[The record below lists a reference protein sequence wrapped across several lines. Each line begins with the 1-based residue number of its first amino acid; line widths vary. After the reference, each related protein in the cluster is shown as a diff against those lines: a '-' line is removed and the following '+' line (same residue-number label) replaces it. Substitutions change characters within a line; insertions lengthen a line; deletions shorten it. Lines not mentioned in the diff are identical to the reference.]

1 MGDLVRLFWYWHP
14 RWWLL
19 RLCVNIFN
27 LTRGS
32 ACSLSYFLNHRL
44 LNLWL
49 IWPSPW
55 LILHWRRL
63 SLIKI
68 YWPALITRRIYS
80 LLIAVR
86 IWLSSSWGNSVSII
100 WNRFVLVRPWTRS
113 RSWTWSYILLIIQIT
128 TGWHFCCSHRRI
140 LVNLIWIGFVIYSWL
155 WLSTVVRGIPIN
167 ALEFIKLVDTQVRFH
182 KFFPLLFFLLPQ

>member
-1 MGDLVRLFWYWHP
+1 MGDLVRLFWYWYP

-19 RLCVNIFN
+19 RLCVYIFS

-68 YWPALITRRIYS
+68 YWPALITRRINS

-100 WNRFVLVRPWTRS
+100 WNRFVFVGPWTRS
-113 RSWTWSYILLIIQIT
+113 RRWTWSYILLIIQIT

-140 LVNLIWIGFVIYSWL
+140 LVNLIWTGFVIYSWL